1 MVLHPCMNLWH
12 GIVIAEGLRR
22 NDARRLMDKAERW
35 GLRPKATTN
44 FRPVLV
50 QVEMWDSK
58 AAGEC

>member
-1 MVLHPCMNLWH
+1 MNLWH